1 MKKVLKVAA
10 LGASVVALA
19 SAASAADLNM
29 NIYGASAQGKFWKTE
44 AKNFLETTVANGGAG
59 CTGTTIVGYSPNSS
73 KRGIT
78 VGQNCEMAGGDKIF
92 IRYTENK
99 SVEGPRAVMNLDP
112 QEIDNCITGQP
123 TNDGVRLQA
132 DWDGSAF
139 TESCLDVHV
148 GASDVSSESFT
159 QESHGGINGTY
170 DTTQFDEVLSDQV
183 IPGASEIGRAE
194 QPIIVPFSFFAN
206 SKLPVDGINRQQALL
221 LFSGNVNNW
230 NQFGSAYVPSGFSSS
245 RVILCMRHAGS
256 GTHATLDKAIMRGD
270 RQLPVTEVK
279 SVVAAPTAKI
289 LFHESSSDLM
299 KCVNDNGQ
307 YSPTSTIEVTAIGY
321 ADTDKPV
328 SSLDADNN
336 EVFSSSY
343 PNVKRLKYNGGGEG
357 VTTANMST
365 FGYSGQKNEIIKG
378 ANEFWSSQW
387 MYIRESQESAATMG
401 LYDAMMNYASAKV
414 LPCSAS
420 STTGCYW
427 LTKGQLKV
435 KKETDTTV
443 PHF

>member
-1 MKKVLKVAA
+1 MKKVLKAAA

-44 AKNFLETTVANGGAG
+44 AKTFLEATVATGGGG
-59 CTGTTIVGYSPNSS
+59 CTGTTVVGTAPSNS
-73 KRGIT
+73 KLGIT
-78 VGQNCEMAGGDKIF
+78 VGQNCELAGGGKIF

-112 QEIDNCITGQP
+112 QDVDNCITGQP
-123 TNDGVRLQA
+123 TNDGQRWQA
-132 DWDGSAF
+132 HWDGSAF
-139 TESCLDVHV
+139 SAQCLDVNV

-159 QESHGGINGTY
+159 QESHGWLNGRY
-170 DTTQFDEVLSDQV
+170 DQTQFDEVLSGQV
-183 IPGASEIGRAE
+183 IPGASQIGRAE

-206 SKLPVDGINRQQALL
+206 TKLPVDGINRQQALL

-230 NQFGSAYVPSGFSSS
+230 NQFGSAYVPSGFTNS
-245 RVILCMRHAGS
+245 RVVLCMRHAGS

-270 RQLPVTEVK
+270 RQLKTTQVTTG
-279 SVVAAPTAKI
+279 VALGTAKVM
-289 LFHESSSDLM
+289 FHESSSDLM
-299 KCVNDNGQ
+299 KCVNENGQ
-307 YSPTSTIEVTAIGY
+307 YSPTSTVEVAAIGY

-328 SSLDADNN
+328 SSIDASGN

-357 VTTANMST
+357 MTPANMT
-365 FGYSGQKNEIIKG
+365 AFGYSGQKNEIING
-378 ANEFWSSQW
+378 INEFWSSQW
-387 MYIRESQESAATMG
+387 MYIRASQEDAATVG
-401 LYDAMMNYASAKV
+401 LFDKMMTYASSKV
-414 LPCSAS
+414 LPCSTS
-420 STTGCYW
+420 SSTGCYW

-435 KKETDTTV
+435 TKETDTTV